1 MLKAK
6 EDHVNSARKESQ
18 LERDAC
24 YGLKIQFPGIILKKL
39 GTQGWPDRMYV
50 LLDGTIGFIEFKSK
64 SGELRLN
71 QKAVIVT
78 LTNRGIHVDVCKT
91 VAAAI
96 AAVAD
101 TIRSS
106 QISKAS
112 N

>member
-6 EDHVNSARKESQ
+6 EAHVNSARKESQ

-24 YGLKIQFPGIILKKL
+24 WAIREQYPGVIMKKL
-39 GTQGWPDRMYV
+39 GTAGWPDRMYV
-50 LLDGTIGFIEFKSK
+50 LLDGTIGFIEFKSR

-71 QKAVIVT
+71 QKAVIGT

-91 VAAAI
+91 VSAAL

-106 QISKAS
+106 QVRKIS